1 MLLES
6 EIAEE
11 KTVTGMKV
19 ETPDGW
25 KAIKKVYKT
34 IPLDVWCVVTSSKT
48 LKCSGHHLLKT
59 PVGCVE
65 VCELSA
71 GDIVETIDGFEV
83 ILCVYDTG
91 EQEELYDIT
100 VDSEDGLFYSNGF
113 ISHNSTTFCTR
124 QLLLTHLIP
133 AYKSLYVVPHHKQL
147 ETYGARFGQMEMA
160 FRIKSTV
167 QNVYNKTYRNRST
180 VNMIHCGET
189 SQAARGKSADECV
202 SVTDRVTVL
211 RGGKDTTIPLKDIK
225 PGMMVKSFYQ
235 DEEGWGNFRYNKVE
249 AYKDKGVQECFDI
262 KTSDGIVTCTAN
274 HKLCAVV
281 DNTSTPYK
289 TDWIYTKDL
298 EARGITQLV
307 GYKGITD
314 ILGITPV
321 GEKHVADIQVARD
334 RNFIAGGVVAHN
346 CVIDECVMRYT
357 QLSVIGLD
365 KTIPICYIPVGAKIT
380 GFNENNERTTVEITA
395 KKCNGYRRCYRIRTE
410 SGKELVCTGNHR
422 LRTDRGWMY
431 TIVLAG
437 RLFGY
442 SSSCESGGAGRLPAY
457 EKSYTGIPAGR
468 YVGNAFVCKH
478 CENCMQSRTV
488 SARVQRLQEE
498 VTDPARIEAGN
509 ETEPRL
515 RRRAGSND
523 DTQSPG
529 LVSAPRYVLHEDSSG
544 KDESAEVCGSGVGR
558 SADLGSCSMV
568 DMRRRFFKLSK
579 LSISDCHPLIFP
591 GGDRPLD
598 CVVSCEWGN
607 WSAQNGSS
615 QEGQNLFYH
624 ICRYGSFVCN
634 SEPYSALCTS
644 VYGLQGKYAS
654 FDVQASLHTLRQGVH
669 ADKTTVLY
677 ELEERDVCVSRPCM
691 SAKASQYPQQKILR
705 QPLTGCEEG
714 AVAYKGK
721 DGKAAANA
729 AEICRKSPG
738 GASPETQGPSQTSQG
753 GPVYPKNGKETQG
766 YDTCL
771 SPYDLFLL
779 RSGDVYNGMEAQA
792 DSTLVDWENSMFEQ
806 GMSAAAG
813 TLQEEAPR
821 ILIETERGVEWDS
834 VKSIEYAGVHEVWD
848 ITTTPH
854 HTFFADGIGVHNC
867 QSLDP
872 EHVEDILYTLTDS
885 QMPTKVFAGT
895 ALSIDTLLEAKW
907 QESSMGMWHVRA
919 MDGKNWLNMYDKDVL
934 YKVCSNPQ
942 GPTCP
947 YTGKLLK
954 VTDGCF
960 VHAYEDRYRDGRIG
974 LHIPQCIIPDL
985 AYNPIKWGAIY
996 DKVKNTDFKKV
1007 LQECFGIAI
1016 AEGSREITSQDLQR
1030 MCVLPDTPEQLKQ
1043 KCKDGFYRV
1052 VISGCDWGGSDY
1064 NPSTK
1069 TKTSYTVHCI
1079 IGLAPDNHI
1088 DILHYK
1094 RYSGMMYN
1102 EIAAHIIEDH
1112 NAYNG
1117 TALASDF
1124 GVGLAYNMELRKYI
1138 PIDRHFI
1145 IGYVGPKAA
1154 AVSVPKDAHLDNQ
1167 LSVNRTEALTNVFR
1181 DAKCIAPQK
1190 ICCRNWTEMK
1200 PFLED
1205 WLNMFRVPT
1214 EDNTGR
1220 STFKYI
1226 RAATKADD
1234 ALHAFTFA
1242 YVLMKIFMGES
1253 LIHDPQLEQK
1263 IQAIMTAPSARMA
1276 ETNFQRE
1283 MFGDPVW
1290 CISG

>member
-25 KAIKKVYKT
+25 KDIKKVYKT
-34 IPLDVWCVVTSSKT
+34 IPLDVWCVVTSRKT

-59 PVGCVE
+59 PGGCVE
-65 VCELSA
+65 VRELSA

-202 SVTDRVTVL
+202 SVTDRVAVL
-211 RGGKDTTIPLKDIK
+211 RYGKETTIPLKDIK
-225 PGMMVKSFYQ
+225 PGMMVKSFYH

-249 AYKDKGVQECFDI
+249 AYKDKGVQECFEI

-346 CVIDECVMRYT
+346 CIVDE
-357 QLSVIGLD
+357 
-365 KTIPICYIPVGAKIT
+365 A
-380 GFNENNERTTVEITA
+380 
-395 KKCNGYRRCYRIRTE
+395 
-410 SGKELVCTGNHR
+410 
-422 LRTDRGWMY
+422 
-431 TIVLAG
+431 
-437 RLFGY
+437 
-442 SSSCESGGAGRLPAY
+442 
-457 EKSYTGIPAGR
+457 
-468 YVGNAFVCKH
+468 
-478 CENCMQSRTV
+478 
-488 SARVQRLQEE
+488 
-498 VTDPARIEAGN
+498 
-509 ETEPRL
+509 
-515 RRRAGSND
+515 
-523 DTQSPG
+523 
-529 LVSAPRYVLHEDSSG
+529 
-544 KDESAEVCGSGVGR
+544 
-558 SADLGSCSMV
+558 
-568 DMRRRFFKLSK
+568 
-579 LSISDCHPLIFP
+579 
-591 GGDRPLD
+591 
-598 CVVSCEWGN
+598 
-607 WSAQNGSS
+607 
-615 QEGQNLFYH
+615 
-624 ICRYGSFVCN
+624 
-634 SEPYSALCTS
+634 
-644 VYGLQGKYAS
+644 
-654 FDVQASLHTLRQGVH
+654 
-669 ADKTTVLY
+669 
-677 ELEERDVCVSRPCM
+677 
-691 SAKASQYPQQKILR
+691 
-705 QPLTGCEEG
+705 
-714 AVAYKGK
+714 
-721 DGKAAANA
+721 
-729 AEICRKSPG
+729 
-738 GASPETQGPSQTSQG
+738 
-753 GPVYPKNGKETQG
+753 
-766 YDTCL
+766 
-771 SPYDLFLL
+771 
-779 RSGDVYNGMEAQA
+779 
-792 DSTLVDWENSMFEQ
+792 
-806 GMSAAAG
+806 
-813 TLQEEAPR
+813 
-821 ILIETERGVEWDS
+821 
-834 VKSIEYAGVHEVWD
+834 
-848 ITTTPH
+848 
-854 HTFFADGIGVHNC
+854 

-872 EHVEDILYTLTDS
+872 EHVEDIMYTLTDS

-947 YTGKLLK
+947 YTGKLLR

-960 VHAYEDRYRDGRIG
+960 VHAYEDRYKDGRIG

-1043 KCKDGFYRV
+1043 KCKEGFYRV

-1124 GVGLAYNMELRKYI
+1124 GVGLAYNMELRKHI

-1263 IQAIMTAPSARMA
+1263 IQAIMTAPNARMA

>member
-25 KAIKKVYKT
+25 KDIKKVYKT

-59 PVGCVE
+59 PAGCVE

-100 VDSEDGLFYSNGF
+100 VDSEDGLFYSDGF

-202 SVTDRVTVL
+202 SVTDHVTVL
-211 RGGKDTTIPLKDIK
+211 RDGKDTTIPLKDIK

-249 AYKDKGVQECFDI
+249 AYKDKGVQECFEI
-262 KTSDGIVTCTAN
+262 KTSDGVVTCTAN

-289 TDWIYTKDL
+289 ADWMYAKDL
-298 EARGITQLV
+298 EASGVTQLV
-307 GYKGITD
+307 GYKGVTH

-334 RNFIAGGVVAHN
+334 RNFIAEGVVMHN
-346 CVIDECVMRYT
+346 CVIDE
-357 QLSVIGLD
+357 
-365 KTIPICYIPVGAKIT
+365 
-380 GFNENNERTTVEITA
+380 
-395 KKCNGYRRCYRIRTE
+395 
-410 SGKELVCTGNHR
+410 
-422 LRTDRGWMY
+422 
-431 TIVLAG
+431 
-437 RLFGY
+437 
-442 SSSCESGGAGRLPAY
+442 
-457 EKSYTGIPAGR
+457 
-468 YVGNAFVCKH
+468 
-478 CENCMQSRTV
+478 
-488 SARVQRLQEE
+488 
-498 VTDPARIEAGN
+498 
-509 ETEPRL
+509 
-515 RRRAGSND
+515 
-523 DTQSPG
+523 
-529 LVSAPRYVLHEDSSG
+529 
-544 KDESAEVCGSGVGR
+544 
-558 SADLGSCSMV
+558 
-568 DMRRRFFKLSK
+568 
-579 LSISDCHPLIFP
+579 
-591 GGDRPLD
+591 
-598 CVVSCEWGN
+598 
-607 WSAQNGSS
+607 
-615 QEGQNLFYH
+615 
-624 ICRYGSFVCN
+624 
-634 SEPYSALCTS
+634 
-644 VYGLQGKYAS
+644 
-654 FDVQASLHTLRQGVH
+654 
-669 ADKTTVLY
+669 
-677 ELEERDVCVSRPCM
+677 
-691 SAKASQYPQQKILR
+691 
-705 QPLTGCEEG
+705 
-714 AVAYKGK
+714 
-721 DGKAAANA
+721 
-729 AEICRKSPG
+729 
-738 GASPETQGPSQTSQG
+738 
-753 GPVYPKNGKETQG
+753 
-766 YDTCL
+766 
-771 SPYDLFLL
+771 
-779 RSGDVYNGMEAQA
+779 
-792 DSTLVDWENSMFEQ
+792 
-806 GMSAAAG
+806 
-813 TLQEEAPR
+813 
-821 ILIETERGVEWDS
+821 
-834 VKSIEYAGVHEVWD
+834 
-848 ITTTPH
+848 
-854 HTFFADGIGVHNC
+854 C

-1138 PIDRHFI
+1138 PVDRHFI

-1263 IQAIMTAPSARMA
+1263 IQAIMTAPNARIA

-1283 MFGDPVW
+1283 IFGDPVW

>member
-1 MLLES
+1 MGGCVSLYTPTKNAYNAVMLLES

-34 IPLDVWCVVTSSKT
+34 IPLDVWCVVTSRKT

-59 PVGCVE
+59 PGGCVE

-211 RGGKDTTIPLKDIK
+211 KDGKETTIPLKDIK

-235 DEEGWGNFRYNKVE
+235 DEEGCGSFRYNKVE
-249 AYKDKGVQECFDI
+249 AYKDKGVQECFEI

-289 TDWIYTKDL
+289 TDWVYAKDL
-298 EARGITQLV
+298 EASGITQLI
-307 GYKGITD
+307 GYKGVTD
-314 ILGITPV
+314 ILAITPV

-334 RNFIAGGVVAHN
+334 RNFIAGGVIAHN
-346 CVIDECVMRYT
+346 CVIDECVTSHTRLNT
-357 QLSVIGLD
+357 GLD
-365 KTIPICYIPVGAKIT
+365 KTISICDIPIGAKVT
-380 GFNENNERTTVEITA
+380 GFNANNERTTVEITA

-437 RLFGY
+437 SSFGF
-442 SSSCESGGAGRLPAY
+442 SSSCES
-457 EKSYTGIPAGR
+457 
-468 YVGNAFVCKH
+468 
-478 CENCMQSRTV
+478 
-488 SARVQRLQEE
+488 
-498 VTDPARIEAGN
+498 
-509 ETEPRL
+509 
-515 RRRAGSND
+515 
-523 DTQSPG
+523 
-529 LVSAPRYVLHEDSSG
+529 
-544 KDESAEVCGSGVGR
+544 
-558 SADLGSCSMV
+558 
-568 DMRRRFFKLSK
+568 
-579 LSISDCHPLIFP
+579 
-591 GGDRPLD
+591 
-598 CVVSCEWGN
+598 
-607 WSAQNGSS
+607 
-615 QEGQNLFYH
+615 EG
-624 ICRYGSFVCN
+624 
-634 SEPYSALCTS
+634 T
-644 VYGLQGKYAS
+644 
-654 FDVQASLHTLRQGVH
+654 
-669 ADKTTVLY
+669 
-677 ELEERDVCVSRPCM
+677 
-691 SAKASQYPQQKILR
+691 
-705 QPLTGCEEG
+705 
-714 AVAYKGK
+714 
-721 DGKAAANA
+721 
-729 AEICRKSPG
+729 
-738 GASPETQGPSQTSQG
+738 SPETRRH
-753 GPVYPKNGKETQG
+753 
-766 YDTCL
+766 DTCL

-806 GMSAAAG
+806 GVSAAAS

-1030 MCVLPDTPEQLKQ
+1030 MCVIPDTPEQLKQ
-1043 KCKDGFYRV
+1043 KCKEGFYRV

-1112 NAYNG
+1112 NAYHG

-1138 PIDRHFI
+1138 PVDRHFI

-1263 IQAIMTAPSARMA
+1263 IQAIMTAPNARMA
-1276 ETNFQRE
+1276 EINFHRE
-1283 MFGDPVW
+1283 IFGDPVW

>member
-1 MLLES
+1 MGGCVALYTSTKNAYNSVMLLES

-25 KAIKKVYKT
+25 KDIKKVYKT
-34 IPLDVWCVVTSSKT
+34 IPLDVWCVVTYSKT

-59 PVGCVE
+59 PGGCVE

-91 EQEELYDIT
+91 EREELYDIT
-100 VDSEDGLFYSNGF
+100 VDSEDGLFYSDGF

-147 ETYGARFGQMEMA
+147 ETYGARFGQIEMA

-211 RGGKDTTIPLKDIK
+211 RDGKDTTIPLKDIK

-249 AYKDKGVQECFDI
+249 AYKDKGVQECFEI

-281 DNTSTPYK
+281 DNASTPYK
-289 TDWIYTKDL
+289 TDWMYAKDL
-298 EARGITQLV
+298 EASGVTQLV
-307 GYKGITD
+307 GYRGVTD

-334 RNFIAGGVVAHN
+334 RNFIAEGVVMHN
-346 CVIDECVMRYT
+346 CVIDE
-357 QLSVIGLD
+357 
-365 KTIPICYIPVGAKIT
+365 
-380 GFNENNERTTVEITA
+380 
-395 KKCNGYRRCYRIRTE
+395 
-410 SGKELVCTGNHR
+410 
-422 LRTDRGWMY
+422 
-431 TIVLAG
+431 
-437 RLFGY
+437 
-442 SSSCESGGAGRLPAY
+442 
-457 EKSYTGIPAGR
+457 
-468 YVGNAFVCKH
+468 
-478 CENCMQSRTV
+478 
-488 SARVQRLQEE
+488 
-498 VTDPARIEAGN
+498 
-509 ETEPRL
+509 
-515 RRRAGSND
+515 
-523 DTQSPG
+523 
-529 LVSAPRYVLHEDSSG
+529 
-544 KDESAEVCGSGVGR
+544 
-558 SADLGSCSMV
+558 
-568 DMRRRFFKLSK
+568 
-579 LSISDCHPLIFP
+579 
-591 GGDRPLD
+591 
-598 CVVSCEWGN
+598 
-607 WSAQNGSS
+607 
-615 QEGQNLFYH
+615 
-624 ICRYGSFVCN
+624 
-634 SEPYSALCTS
+634 
-644 VYGLQGKYAS
+644 
-654 FDVQASLHTLRQGVH
+654 
-669 ADKTTVLY
+669 
-677 ELEERDVCVSRPCM
+677 
-691 SAKASQYPQQKILR
+691 
-705 QPLTGCEEG
+705 
-714 AVAYKGK
+714 
-721 DGKAAANA
+721 
-729 AEICRKSPG
+729 
-738 GASPETQGPSQTSQG
+738 
-753 GPVYPKNGKETQG
+753 
-766 YDTCL
+766 
-771 SPYDLFLL
+771 
-779 RSGDVYNGMEAQA
+779 
-792 DSTLVDWENSMFEQ
+792 
-806 GMSAAAG
+806 
-813 TLQEEAPR
+813 
-821 ILIETERGVEWDS
+821 
-834 VKSIEYAGVHEVWD
+834 
-848 ITTTPH
+848 
-854 HTFFADGIGVHNC
+854 C

-1138 PIDRHFI
+1138 PVDRHFI

-1263 IQAIMTAPSARMA
+1263 IQAIMTAPNARIA

>member
-34 IPLDVWCVVTSSKT
+34 IPLDVWCVVTSRKT

-59 PVGCVE
+59 PGGCVE

-211 RGGKDTTIPLKDIK
+211 KDGKETTIPLKDIK

-235 DEEGWGNFRYNKVE
+235 DEEGCGSFRYNKVE
-249 AYKDKGVQECFDI
+249 AYKDKGVQECFEI

-289 TDWIYTKDL
+289 TDWVYAKDL
-298 EARGITQLV
+298 EASGITQLI
-307 GYKGITD
+307 GYKGVTD
-314 ILGITPV
+314 ILAITPV

-334 RNFIAGGVVAHN
+334 RNFIAGGVIAHN
-346 CVIDECVMRYT
+346 CVIDECVTSHTRLNT
-357 QLSVIGLD
+357 GLD
-365 KTIPICYIPVGAKIT
+365 KTISICDIPIGAKVT
-380 GFNENNERTTVEITA
+380 GFNANNERTTVEITA

-437 RLFGY
+437 SSFGF
-442 SSSCESGGAGRLPAY
+442 SSSCES
-457 EKSYTGIPAGR
+457 
-468 YVGNAFVCKH
+468 
-478 CENCMQSRTV
+478 
-488 SARVQRLQEE
+488 
-498 VTDPARIEAGN
+498 
-509 ETEPRL
+509 
-515 RRRAGSND
+515 
-523 DTQSPG
+523 
-529 LVSAPRYVLHEDSSG
+529 
-544 KDESAEVCGSGVGR
+544 
-558 SADLGSCSMV
+558 
-568 DMRRRFFKLSK
+568 
-579 LSISDCHPLIFP
+579 
-591 GGDRPLD
+591 
-598 CVVSCEWGN
+598 
-607 WSAQNGSS
+607 
-615 QEGQNLFYH
+615 EG
-624 ICRYGSFVCN
+624 
-634 SEPYSALCTS
+634 T
-644 VYGLQGKYAS
+644 
-654 FDVQASLHTLRQGVH
+654 
-669 ADKTTVLY
+669 
-677 ELEERDVCVSRPCM
+677 
-691 SAKASQYPQQKILR
+691 
-705 QPLTGCEEG
+705 
-714 AVAYKGK
+714 
-721 DGKAAANA
+721 
-729 AEICRKSPG
+729 
-738 GASPETQGPSQTSQG
+738 SPETRRH
-753 GPVYPKNGKETQG
+753 
-766 YDTCL
+766 DTCL

-806 GMSAAAG
+806 GVSAAAS

-1030 MCVLPDTPEQLKQ
+1030 MCVIPDTPEQLKQ
-1043 KCKDGFYRV
+1043 KCKEGFYRV

-1112 NAYNG
+1112 NAYHG

-1138 PIDRHFI
+1138 PVDRHFI

-1263 IQAIMTAPSARMA
+1263 IQAIMTAPNARMA
-1276 ETNFQRE
+1276 EINFHRE
-1283 MFGDPVW
+1283 IFGDPVW

>member
-1 MLLES
+1 
-6 EIAEE
+6 
-11 KTVTGMKV
+11 MKV

-65 VCELSA
+65 VCELGA

-211 RGGKDTTIPLKDIK
+211 IDGKDTTVPLKDIK

-249 AYKDKGVQECFDI
+249 AYKDKGVQECFEI
-262 KTSDGIVTCTAN
+262 KTSAGIVTCTAN

-298 EARGITQLV
+298 EASGITQLI
-307 GYKGITD
+307 GYKGVTD
-314 ILGITPV
+314 ILAITPV

-334 RNFIAGGVVAHN
+334 RNFIAGGVVMHN
-346 CVIDECVMRYT
+346 CIVDE
-357 QLSVIGLD
+357 
-365 KTIPICYIPVGAKIT
+365 A
-380 GFNENNERTTVEITA
+380 
-395 KKCNGYRRCYRIRTE
+395 
-410 SGKELVCTGNHR
+410 
-422 LRTDRGWMY
+422 
-431 TIVLAG
+431 
-437 RLFGY
+437 
-442 SSSCESGGAGRLPAY
+442 
-457 EKSYTGIPAGR
+457 
-468 YVGNAFVCKH
+468 
-478 CENCMQSRTV
+478 
-488 SARVQRLQEE
+488 
-498 VTDPARIEAGN
+498 
-509 ETEPRL
+509 
-515 RRRAGSND
+515 
-523 DTQSPG
+523 
-529 LVSAPRYVLHEDSSG
+529 
-544 KDESAEVCGSGVGR
+544 
-558 SADLGSCSMV
+558 
-568 DMRRRFFKLSK
+568 
-579 LSISDCHPLIFP
+579 
-591 GGDRPLD
+591 
-598 CVVSCEWGN
+598 
-607 WSAQNGSS
+607 
-615 QEGQNLFYH
+615 
-624 ICRYGSFVCN
+624 
-634 SEPYSALCTS
+634 
-644 VYGLQGKYAS
+644 
-654 FDVQASLHTLRQGVH
+654 
-669 ADKTTVLY
+669 
-677 ELEERDVCVSRPCM
+677 
-691 SAKASQYPQQKILR
+691 
-705 QPLTGCEEG
+705 
-714 AVAYKGK
+714 
-721 DGKAAANA
+721 
-729 AEICRKSPG
+729 
-738 GASPETQGPSQTSQG
+738 
-753 GPVYPKNGKETQG
+753 
-766 YDTCL
+766 
-771 SPYDLFLL
+771 
-779 RSGDVYNGMEAQA
+779 
-792 DSTLVDWENSMFEQ
+792 
-806 GMSAAAG
+806 
-813 TLQEEAPR
+813 
-821 ILIETERGVEWDS
+821 
-834 VKSIEYAGVHEVWD
+834 
-848 ITTTPH
+848 
-854 HTFFADGIGVHNC
+854 

-872 EHVEDILYTLTDS
+872 EHVEDIMYTLTDS

-1263 IQAIMTAPSARMA
+1263 IQAIMTAPNARIA

-1283 MFGDPVW
+1283 IFGDPVW

>member
-11 KTVTGMKV
+11 KIVTGMKV

-65 VCELSA
+65 VRELGA

-100 VDSEDGLFYSNGF
+100 VDSEDGLFYSDGF

-189 SQAARGKSADECV
+189 SQAARGKSTDEV
-202 SVTDRVTVL
+202 
-211 RGGKDTTIPLKDIK
+211 
-225 PGMMVKSFYQ
+225 
-235 DEEGWGNFRYNKVE
+235 
-249 AYKDKGVQECFDI
+249 
-262 KTSDGIVTCTAN
+262 
-274 HKLCAVV
+274 
-281 DNTSTPYK
+281 
-289 TDWIYTKDL
+289 
-298 EARGITQLV
+298 
-307 GYKGITD
+307 
-314 ILGITPV
+314 
-321 GEKHVADIQVARD
+321 
-334 RNFIAGGVVAHN
+334 
-346 CVIDECVMRYT
+346 VIDECCASCT

-365 KTIPICYIPVGAKIT
+365 KTISICYIPVGAKIT

-437 RLFGY
+437 SLFGF

-457 EKSYTGIPAGR
+457 EKSYAGISAGR
-468 YVGNAFVCKH
+468 YVDPVSSSRKRESFV
-478 CENCMQSRTV
+478 QSRTV

-498 VTDPARIEAGN
+498 VTDPARIKTGN
-509 ETEPRL
+509 EAKPGL
-515 RRRAGSND
+515 RKDNSIND
-523 DTQSPG
+523 DALPPG
-529 LVSAPRYVLHEDSSG
+529 LISATQYVLYKDSSR
-544 KDESAEVCGSGVGR
+544 KDASAEVCDSGVGR
-558 SADLGSCSMV
+558 PADLGSCSVV
-568 DMRRRFFKLSK
+568 DMRRWFFKLPKSW
-579 LSISDCHPLIFP
+579 LPDFHPLIFH
-591 GGDRPLD
+591 GGDRPID
-598 CVVSCEWGN
+598 CMVSCEWGN
-607 WSAQNGSS
+607 WGEPNGSS
-615 QEGQNLFYH
+615 QEGQNLFHH
-624 ICRYGSFVCN
+624 ICQYGSFVCN
-634 SEPYSALCTS
+634 SESYSALCTS
-644 VYGLQGKYAS
+644 VHGLQGKYAS
-654 FDVQASLHTLRQGVH
+654 FSLQTSLHALRQRVH
-669 ADKTTVLY
+669 TNKTTALQ
-677 ELEERDVCVSRPCM
+677 ELEYRGVCVPRSGM
-691 SAKASQYPQQKILR
+691 SAKAGPCTQQKIPR
-705 QPLTGCEEG
+705 QPLSGSEEG
-714 AVAYKGK
+714 AVACEET
-721 DGKAAANA
+721 DGKAATNA

-738 GASPETQGPSQTSQG
+738 GASPETQGSSQTSQG

-766 YDTCL
+766 FDTCL

-779 RSGDVYNGMEAQA
+779 RSGDVHNGMEAQA

-806 GMSAAAG
+806 GVSAAAS

-885 QMPTKVFAGT
+885 QMPTKIFAGT

-960 VHAYEDRYRDGRIG
+960 VHAYEDRYKDGRIG

-1112 NAYNG
+1112 NAYHG

-1138 PIDRHFI
+1138 PVDRHFI

-1181 DAKCIAPQK
+1181 DAKCLAPQK

-1276 ETNFQRE
+1276 ETNFHRE
-1283 MFGDPVW
+1283 IFGDPVW

>member
-25 KAIKKVYKT
+25 KDIKKVYKT

-59 PVGCVE
+59 PGGCVE

-100 VDSEDGLFYSNGF
+100 VDSEDGLFYSDGF

-180 VNMIHCGET
+180 VSMIHCGET

-211 RGGKDTTIPLKDIK
+211 RDGEDTTIPLKDIK

-249 AYKDKGVQECFDI
+249 AYKDKGVQECFEI

-289 TDWIYTKDL
+289 TNWMYVKDL
-298 EARGITQLV
+298 ESSGVTQLV

-314 ILGITPV
+314 ILVITPV

-334 RNFIAGGVVAHN
+334 RNFIAEGVVMHN
-346 CVIDECVMRYT
+346 CVIDECVTRYT

-365 KTIPICYIPVGAKIT
+365 KTISICDIPVGAKIT
-380 GFNENNERTTVEITA
+380 GFNANNERTTVEITA

-422 LRTDRGWMY
+422 LRTDRDWMY

-437 RLFGY
+437 RLFEY
-442 SSSCESGGAGRLPAY
+442 SSSCESGGA
-457 EKSYTGIPAGR
+457 
-468 YVGNAFVCKH
+468 
-478 CENCMQSRTV
+478 
-488 SARVQRLQEE
+488 
-498 VTDPARIEAGN
+498 
-509 ETEPRL
+509 
-515 RRRAGSND
+515 
-523 DTQSPG
+523 
-529 LVSAPRYVLHEDSSG
+529 
-544 KDESAEVCGSGVGR
+544 
-558 SADLGSCSMV
+558 
-568 DMRRRFFKLSK
+568 
-579 LSISDCHPLIFP
+579 
-591 GGDRPLD
+591 
-598 CVVSCEWGN
+598 
-607 WSAQNGSS
+607 S
-615 QEGQNLFYH
+615 Q
-624 ICRYGSFVCN
+624 
-634 SEPYSALCTS
+634 
-644 VYGLQGKYAS
+644 
-654 FDVQASLHTLRQGVH
+654 
-669 ADKTTVLY
+669 
-677 ELEERDVCVSRPCM
+677 
-691 SAKASQYPQQKILR
+691 
-705 QPLTGCEEG
+705 
-714 AVAYKGK
+714 
-721 DGKAAANA
+721 
-729 AEICRKSPG
+729 
-738 GASPETQGPSQTSQG
+738 
-753 GPVYPKNGKETQG
+753 ETQG
-766 YDTCL
+766 YDTRL

-779 RSGDVYNGMEAQA
+779 RSGDVHNGMEAQA
-792 DSTLVDWENSMFEQ
+792 DSTLVDWESSMFEQ

-813 TLQEEAPR
+813 TLQEAAPR

-960 VHAYEDRYRDGRIG
+960 VHAYEDRYKDGRIG

-1263 IQAIMTAPSARMA
+1263 IQAIMTAPNARMA

-1283 MFGDPVW
+1283 IFGDPVW

>member
-25 KAIKKVYKT
+25 KDIKKVYKT

-59 PVGCVE
+59 PGGCVE
-65 VCELSA
+65 VHELSA
-71 GDIVETIDGFEV
+71 GNIVETIDGFEV

-100 VDSEDGLFYSNGF
+100 VDSEDGLFYSDGF

-124 QLLLTHLIP
+124 QLLLAHLIP

-167 QNVYNKTYRNRST
+167 QNVYNKTYKNRST

-202 SVTDRVTVL
+202 
-211 RGGKDTTIPLKDIK
+211 
-225 PGMMVKSFYQ
+225 
-235 DEEGWGNFRYNKVE
+235 
-249 AYKDKGVQECFDI
+249 
-262 KTSDGIVTCTAN
+262 
-274 HKLCAVV
+274 
-281 DNTSTPYK
+281 
-289 TDWIYTKDL
+289 
-298 EARGITQLV
+298 
-307 GYKGITD
+307 
-314 ILGITPV
+314 
-321 GEKHVADIQVARD
+321 
-334 RNFIAGGVVAHN
+334 
-346 CVIDECVMRYT
+346 IDE
-357 QLSVIGLD
+357 
-365 KTIPICYIPVGAKIT
+365 A
-380 GFNENNERTTVEITA
+380 
-395 KKCNGYRRCYRIRTE
+395 
-410 SGKELVCTGNHR
+410 
-422 LRTDRGWMY
+422 
-431 TIVLAG
+431 
-437 RLFGY
+437 
-442 SSSCESGGAGRLPAY
+442 
-457 EKSYTGIPAGR
+457 
-468 YVGNAFVCKH
+468 
-478 CENCMQSRTV
+478 
-488 SARVQRLQEE
+488 
-498 VTDPARIEAGN
+498 
-509 ETEPRL
+509 
-515 RRRAGSND
+515 
-523 DTQSPG
+523 
-529 LVSAPRYVLHEDSSG
+529 
-544 KDESAEVCGSGVGR
+544 
-558 SADLGSCSMV
+558 
-568 DMRRRFFKLSK
+568 
-579 LSISDCHPLIFP
+579 
-591 GGDRPLD
+591 
-598 CVVSCEWGN
+598 
-607 WSAQNGSS
+607 
-615 QEGQNLFYH
+615 
-624 ICRYGSFVCN
+624 
-634 SEPYSALCTS
+634 
-644 VYGLQGKYAS
+644 
-654 FDVQASLHTLRQGVH
+654 
-669 ADKTTVLY
+669 
-677 ELEERDVCVSRPCM
+677 
-691 SAKASQYPQQKILR
+691 
-705 QPLTGCEEG
+705 
-714 AVAYKGK
+714 
-721 DGKAAANA
+721 
-729 AEICRKSPG
+729 
-738 GASPETQGPSQTSQG
+738 
-753 GPVYPKNGKETQG
+753 
-766 YDTCL
+766 
-771 SPYDLFLL
+771 
-779 RSGDVYNGMEAQA
+779 
-792 DSTLVDWENSMFEQ
+792 
-806 GMSAAAG
+806 
-813 TLQEEAPR
+813 
-821 ILIETERGVEWDS
+821 
-834 VKSIEYAGVHEVWD
+834 
-848 ITTTPH
+848 
-854 HTFFADGIGVHNC
+854 

-885 QMPTKVFAGT
+885 QMPTKIFAGT

-1138 PIDRHFI
+1138 PVDRHFI

-1263 IQAIMTAPSARMA
+1263 IQAIMTAPNARMA
-1276 ETNFQRE
+1276 ETNFHRE
-1283 MFGDPVW
+1283 IFGDPVW